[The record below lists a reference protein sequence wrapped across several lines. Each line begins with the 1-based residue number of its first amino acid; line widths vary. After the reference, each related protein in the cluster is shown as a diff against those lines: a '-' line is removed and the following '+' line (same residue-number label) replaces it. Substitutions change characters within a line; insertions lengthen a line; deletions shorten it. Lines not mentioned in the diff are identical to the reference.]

1 MRRPPHGATTRPGP
15 DRPASGY
22 GRLPGRPGP
31 GTLGAL
37 VPHDPALDAPVDL
50 VALARDEQLEP
61 VELIDLERVD
71 QAVISANALASPGEP
86 GPVPA
91 I

>member
-22 GRLPGRPGP
+22 GRGVGRPGP
-31 GTLGAL
+31 W
-37 VPHDPALDAPVDL
+37 
-50 VALARDEQLEP
+50 VAGVLLEP
-61 VELIDLERVD
+61 DEHVVEVDPLAAD
-71 QAVISANALASPGEP
+71 QAVISASALASPGEP

>member
-31 GTLGAL
+31 ATGGTFGVL
-37 VPHDPALDAPVDL
+37 VVLDDAPVDL
-50 VALARDEQLEP
+50 VALERDQQLEP
-61 VELIDLERVD
+61 VELIDLD

>member
-22 GRLPGRPGP
+22 GHALGRPGP
-31 GTLGAL
+31 CAGAGA
-37 VPHDPALDAPVDL
+37 VDPVDAPVS
-50 VALARDEQLEP
+50 A
-61 VELIDLERVD
+61 D
-71 QAVISANALASPGEP
+71 QAVIAASAAASPGEP

>member
-31 GTLGAL
+31 VTVDAFGA
-37 VPHDPALDAPVDL
+37 VVVLDAPVDL
-50 VALARDEQLEP
+50 VALAREEQLEP
-61 VELIDLERVD
+61 VELIDLD
-71 QAVISANALASPGEP
+71 QVVISANALASPGEP

>member
-22 GRLPGRPGP
+22 GGPLGRPGP
-31 GTLGAL
+31 CSAGA
-37 VPHDPALDAPVDL
+37 VPAA
-50 VALARDEQLEP
+50 EP
-61 VELIDLERVD
+61 VEAGPLGAD
-71 QAVISANALASPGEP
+71 QAVISASAVASPGEP

>member
-1 MRRPPHGATTRPGP
+1 MRRLPHGATTRPGP
-15 DRPASGY
+15 ERPASGY

-31 GTLGAL
+31 SVAD
-37 VPHDPALDAPVDL
+37 VPRDPVDP
-50 VALARDEQLEP
+50 VAGV
-61 VELIDLERVD
+61 VEAAETVD
-71 QAVISANALASPGEP
+71 QAVISASAVASPGEP

>member
-15 DRPASGY
+15 ERPASGY

-31 GTLGAL
+31 RTGGAL
-37 VPHDPALDAPVDL
+37 AAAVAVGAVPVDL

-61 VELIDLERVD
+61 VELIDLD

>member
-1 MRRPPHGATTRPGP
+1 MLRPPHGATTRPGP

-31 GTLGAL
+31 RVAGTL
-37 VPHDPALDAPVDL
+37 PAAEPVDAGL
-50 VALARDEQLEP
+50 PAD
-61 VELIDLERVD
+61 D
-71 QAVISANALASPGEP
+71 QSVISASAVASPGEP

>member
-1 MRRPPHGATTRPGP
+1 VL
-15 DRPASGY
+15 D
-22 GRLPGRPGP
+22 
-31 GTLGAL
+31 
-37 VPHDPALDAPVDL
+37 DAPVDL
-50 VALARDEQLEP
+50 VALERDQQLEP
-61 VELIDLERVD
+61 VEVIDLD